1 MSEIDLDMAVVEE
14 AMASLRQTNELEDQW
29 YFVKDDSIS
38 VDEVAD
44 AGQAFIDA
52 LQATQ
57 RKLTDALVLVT
68 KRGLAAELDASDISR
83 TLRF

>member
-38 VDEVAD
+38 VDEVSD

-52 LQATQ
+52 LQTTQ

-68 KRGLAAELDASDISR
+68 KRGLAAELEASDE
-83 TLRF
+83 

>member
-57 RKLTDALVLVT
+57 RKLTDALVLIT
-68 KRGLAAELDASDISR
+68 KRGLAAELDASDE
-83 TLRF
+83 

>member
-1 MSEIDLDMAVVEE
+1 MSELDLDMAVVEE

-38 VDEVAD
+38 VDEVSD

-52 LQATQ
+52 LQTTQ

-68 KRGLAAELDASDISR
+68 KRGLAAELETSDE
-83 TLRF
+83 

>member
-68 KRGLAAELDASDISR
+68 KRGLAAELVASDE
-83 TLRF
+83 

>member
-1 MSEIDLDMAVVEE
+1 MSEFDLDMAVVEE
-14 AMASLRQTNELEDQW
+14 AMASLKQTNELEDQW

-38 VDEVAD
+38 VDEVAE

-52 LQATQ
+52 LQTTQ

-68 KRGLAAELDASDISR
+68 KRGLAAELDSSDE
-83 TLRF
+83 

>member
-68 KRGLAAELDASDISR
+68 KRGLAAELDASDE
-83 TLRF
+83 

>member
-38 VDEVAD
+38 VDEGAD

-68 KRGLAAELDASDISR
+68 KRGLAAELDASDE
-83 TLRF
+83 

>member
-1 MSEIDLDMAVVEE
+1 MSKLDLDMAVVEE

-52 LQATQ
+52 LQTTQ

-68 KRGLAAELDASDISR
+68 KRGLAAELETSDE
-83 TLRF
+83 

>member
-57 RKLTDALVLVT
+57 RKFTDALVLVT
-68 KRGLAAELDASDISR
+68 KRGLAAELDASDE
-83 TLRF
+83 

>member
-1 MSEIDLDMAVVEE
+1 MSELDLDMAVVEE

-52 LQATQ
+52 LQTTQ

-68 KRGLAAELDASDISR
+68 KRGLAAELETSDE
-83 TLRF
+83 

>member
-14 AMASLRQTNELEDQW
+14 AMASLKQTNELEDQW

-38 VDEVAD
+38 VDEVAE

-52 LQATQ
+52 LQTTQ

-68 KRGLAAELDASDISR
+68 KRGLAAELDSSDE
-83 TLRF
+83 

>member
-14 AMASLRQTNELEDQW
+14 AMASLKQTNELEDQW

-38 VDEVAD
+38 VDEVAE

-52 LQATQ
+52 LQTTQ

-68 KRGLAAELDASDISR
+68 KRGLAAELDTSDE
-83 TLRF
+83 

>member
-38 VDEVAD
+38 VDEVAE

-68 KRGLAAELDASDISR
+68 KRGLAAELDASDE
-83 TLRF
+83 

>member
-1 MSEIDLDMAVVEE
+1 MSEIELDMAVVEE

-68 KRGLAAELDASDISR
+68 KRGLAAELDASDE
-83 TLRF
+83 

>member
-38 VDEVAD
+38 VDEVSD

-52 LQATQ
+52 LQTTQ

-68 KRGLAAELDASDISR
+68 KRGLAAELETSDE
-83 TLRF
+83 

>member
-14 AMASLRQTNELEDQW
+14 AMASLKQTNELEDQW

-38 VDEVAD
+38 VEEVAD
-44 AGQAFIDA
+44 AGQALIDA
-52 LQATQ
+52 LQTTQ

-68 KRGLAAELDASDISR
+68 KRGLAAELDASDE
-83 TLRF
+83 

>member
-38 VDEVAD
+38 VDEVSD

-52 LQATQ
+52 HQTTQ

-68 KRGLAAELDASDISR
+68 KRGLAAELEASDE
-83 TLRF
+83 

>member
-38 VDEVAD
+38 VDEVSD
-44 AGQAFIDA
+44 AGQAFIDS
-52 LQATQ
+52 LQTTQ

-68 KRGLAAELDASDISR
+68 KRGLAAELEASDE
-83 TLRF
+83 

>member
-14 AMASLRQTNELEDQW
+14 AMTSLKQANELEDQW

-68 KRGLAAELDASDISR
+68 KRGLAAELDASDE
-83 TLRF
+83 

>member
-1 MSEIDLDMAVVEE
+1 MSELDLDMAVVEE

-52 LQATQ
+52 LQTPQ

-68 KRGLAAELDASDISR
+68 KRGLAAELETSDE
-83 TLRF
+83 

>member
-52 LQATQ
+52 LQMTQ

-68 KRGLAAELDASDISR
+68 KRGLAAELDSSDE
-83 TLRF
+83 

>member
-1 MSEIDLDMAVVEE
+1 MSKLDLDMAVVEE
-14 AMASLRQTNELEDQW
+14 AMASLRQTNELEDKW

-52 LQATQ
+52 LQTTQ

-68 KRGLAAELDASDISR
+68 KRGLAAELETSDE
-83 TLRF
+83 

>member
-14 AMASLRQTNELEDQW
+14 AMASLKQTNELEDQW

-44 AGQAFIDA
+44 AGQALYRCAPDDA
-52 LQATQ
+52 AKIN
-57 RKLTDALVLVT
+57 RCAC
-68 KRGLAAELDASDISR
+68 ISYKEGTRCR
-83 TLRF
+83 T

>member
-14 AMASLRQTNELEDQW
+14 AMASLKQTNELEDQW
-29 YFVKDDSIS
+29 YFVKEDSIS
-38 VDEVAD
+38 VDEVAE

-52 LQATQ
+52 LQTTQ

-68 KRGLAAELDASDISR
+68 KRGLAAELDSSDE
-83 TLRF
+83 

>member
-14 AMASLRQTNELEDQW
+14 AMASLKQTNELEDQW

-52 LQATQ
+52 LQS
-57 RKLTDALVLVT
+57 DAA
-68 KRGLAAELDASDISR
+68 KINRCACISHKEGARCR
-83 TLRF
+83 T

>member
-38 VDEVAD
+38 VDEVSD

-52 LQATQ
+52 LQTTQ

-68 KRGLAAELDASDISR
+68 KRGLAAELESSDE
-83 TLRF
+83 